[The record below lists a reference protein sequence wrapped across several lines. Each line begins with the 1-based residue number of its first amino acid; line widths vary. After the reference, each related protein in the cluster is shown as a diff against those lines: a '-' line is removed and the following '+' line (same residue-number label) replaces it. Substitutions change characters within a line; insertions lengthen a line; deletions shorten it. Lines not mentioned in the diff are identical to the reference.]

1 MTPTIVIINN
11 EAHLIDD
18 YDEQEELA
26 QYEASYDVPE
36 EDRIKN

>member
-1 MTPTIVIINN
+1 MAPTIVIINN
-11 EAHLIDD
+11 EAHLIDE

-36 EDRIKN
+36 EDKIQN